1 MRILRTLLFILLIL
15 IVLFLLISLFLPST
29 VHVDESITIKSTVNN
44 SFSQIN
50 NLKNWQKWS
59 PYQQSDQ
66 KMLIK
71 ISVPSEGIVAKQ
83 SWVSKEIGNGS
94 ISIREVI
101 PDKSISGDLIYDND
115 TKALSLWEFE
125 PAVEGTK
132 LTWGIDVIDLS
143 YPFGRWS
150 GLFMGNNIHN
160 TIQRG
165 LNNIKSLLESSNPIP
180 RTMVYTSYGK
190 TSEVTESE
198 MHSMIILS
206 IKDSCKI
213 ENFSA
218 KFKEMYAEIN
228 SYLKATNSKQIAP
241 PFAIYH
247 TWNPKGLSVFE
258 ACIRINKYLKNKDRI
273 IFTEVP
279 QYKIASVI
287 HYGPYGTIG
296 SAYDILEKYIKNN
309 NKSIANDPR
318 EVYLTDPSLVND
330 STRWETQ
337 VYYPIR

>member
-1 MRILRTLLFILLIL
+1 MKILRTLLFILLIL
-15 IVLFLLISLFLPST
+15 IILFLLISLFLPST
-29 VHVDESITIKSTVNN
+29 VHVDESITIKSNVNN
-44 SFSQIN
+44 TFSQIN

-59 PYQQSDQ
+59 PYQQSDP

-71 ISVPSEGIVAKQ
+71 ISLPSEGIGAKQ

-132 LTWGIDVIDLS
+132 LTWSIDVIDLS
-143 YPFGRWS
+143 YPFGRWA

-165 LNNIKSLLESSNPIP
+165 LNNIKSLVESNLITKPVIYS
-180 RTMVYTSYGK
+180 SYGK

-213 ENFSA
+213 EEFSI

-228 SYLKATNSKQIAP
+228 SYIKATNSKQIAP

-247 TWNPKGLSVFE
+247 SWNPKGLSVVE
-258 ACIRINKYLKNKDRI
+258 ACIRINKYLKNKGRI

-287 HYGPYGTIG
+287 HYGPYSTIG

>member
-29 VHVDESITIKSTVNN
+29 VHVDDSITIKSPVN
-44 SFSQIN
+44 SAFSQIN

-59 PYQQSDQ
+59 PYLQTDP
-66 KMLIK
+66 KTIIK
-71 ISVPSEGIVAKQ
+71 LSIPSEGIGAKQ
-83 SWVSKEIGNGS
+83 SWISNEVGNGS

-101 PDKSISGDLIYDND
+101 PDKSISGDLIYNNN

-125 PAVEGTK
+125 PAVEGSK

-143 YPFGRWS
+143 YPFGRWA

-165 LNNIKSLLESSNPIP
+165 LNNIKTLLESNPIP
-180 RTMVYTSYGK
+180 KTMVYTSYGK

-198 MHSMIILS
+198 IHSMIMLS
-206 IKDSCKI
+206 IKDSCRI
-213 ENFSA
+213 EDFSA

-228 SYLKATNSKQIAP
+228 SYIRSTNSKQIAP

-247 TWNPKGLSVFE
+247 SWNPKGLSLVE
-258 ACIRINKYLKNKDRI
+258 ACIRINKYIKNKGRV
-273 IFTEVP
+273 IFTEGP
-279 QYKIASVI
+279 QYKIVSVI
-287 HYGPYGTIG
+287 HYGPYSTVS
-296 SAYDILEKYIKNN
+296 SAYGILEKYIKNN

-318 EVYLTDPSLVND
+318 EVYLTDPSLVSD